1 MVTES
6 SFDSPVLPALHK
18 HEGQEFNYVVSGS
31 MEFHLGEMTYVLE
44 EGDSIYFDSSI
55 PHAYKALGRAP
66 AKFLAIVIKN
76 PYSRNNADE

>member
-6 SFDSPVLPALHK
+6 SFDRPFCRLCTNMKGRIQLC
-18 HEGQEFNYVVSGS
+18 GFRS

-76 PYSRNNADE
+76 PYSRPGADE